1 MCFLVSIKKRF
12 CTLRLLF
19 FIFKHFVR
27 FLFEG
32 GFYFLFL
39 NILCGFYS
47 RAASIQGRLLFKK
60 IRYVPWSR
68 NGAKQVIPQ
77 CRIHGI
83 WGIIPYH
90 QFFLVLVSTTYFS
103 VFVSKNNF
111 VQKIG
116 QQEFI
121 TKKERKKVFNFND
134 NRQNR
139 LFMGPVKLFWST
151 TSIPFAFE
159 YRLVKNVS

>member
-47 RAASIQGRLLFKK
+47 RAASIQENTVFIKDGCVSPAAISVASSTELSVLK
-60 IRYVPWSR
+60 I
-68 NGAKQVIPQ
+68 
-77 CRIHGI
+77 
-83 WGIIPYH
+83 
-90 QFFLVLVSTTYFS
+90 L
-103 VFVSKNNF
+103 
-111 VQKIG
+111 
-116 QQEFI
+116 
-121 TKKERKKVFNFND
+121 RKKFCIF
-134 NRQNR
+134 
-139 LFMGPVKLFWST
+139 LCFFILGL
-151 TSIPFAFE
+151 
-159 YRLVKNVS
+159 

>member
-47 RAASIQGRLLFKK
+47 RAVSNQGRLLFKK
-60 IRYVPWSR
+60 Y
-68 NGAKQVIPQ
+68 GM
-77 CRIHGI
+77 
-83 WGIIPYH
+83 
-90 QFFLVLVSTTYFS
+90 F
-103 VFVSKNNF
+103 
-111 VQKIG
+111 
-116 QQEFI
+116 
-121 TKKERKKVFNFND
+121 RKT
-134 NRQNR
+134 
-139 LFMGPVKLFWST
+139 LILS
-151 TSIPFAFE
+151 
-159 YRLVKNVS
+159 VKNKIAINFHSYSDHNHVATR